1 MTEREQAALD
11 AMLEQLALTQ
21 GSDSV
26 SQVRTCAKCGEDVTY
41 WLSPCA
47 EPGCPAVKLDT

>member
-11 AMLEQLALTQ
+11 AMLEQLAISL
-21 GSDSV
+21 GSDSMP
-26 SQVRTCAKCGEDVTY
+26 QVRTCAKCGEDVTY

-47 EPGCPAVKLDT
+47 EQGCPAVKQDS

>member
-1 MTEREQAALD
+1 MTEREQSALE

-21 GSDSV
+21 GSCAEA
-26 SQVRTCAKCGEDVTY
+26 QARTCAKCGEDVTY

-47 EPGCPAVKLDT
+47 EQGCPAVKLDT